1 MSMLLI
7 AAALLAPQ
15 TAPVDAAAPPAK
27 ERRICRKLVDTG
39 SLVKGKRE
47 CRTAAEWNNLANA
60 ARLGSEDIIQR
71 NAGGFVTN

>member
-1 MSMLLI
+1 MSILLLV
-7 AAALLAPQ
+7 AVLAGPQ
-15 TAPVDAAAPPAK
+15 TPPSDATPPQK
-27 ERRICRKLVDTG
+27 ERRICRKIVDTG

-71 NAGGFVTN
+71 NAGGIITN

>member
-7 AAALLAPQ
+7 AVALIVPQ
-15 TAPVDAAAPPAK
+15 TAPVDTAPPAK
-27 ERRICRKLVDTG
+27 ERRICRKIVDTG
-39 SLVKGKRE
+39 SLVRGKRE

-71 NAGGFVTN
+71 NAGSIISN